1 MSLEQDIHELRQ
13 LGLSFSIIG
22 SRVGLSK
29 DQAQKRYQK
38 FLLENP
44 LPHTPTPEG
53 DWSSLEGDRSFRG
66 GLVERATPPYPPRL
80 RILSHQ

>member
-29 DQAQKRYQK
+29 DQAQKRYQR

-44 LPHTPTPEG
+44 LPHTPSPEG
-53 DWSSLEGDRSFRG
+53 DWSSLEGGSVF
-66 GLVERATPPYPPRL
+66 
-80 RILSHQ
+80 

>member
-22 SRVGLSK
+22 NRLGLSK

-38 FLLENP
+38 FLLSNP

-53 DWSSLEGDRSFRG
+53 DGLFRG
-66 GLVERATPPYPPRL
+66 VTGWQASANIFLP
-80 RILSHQ
+80 LSNSRSSS